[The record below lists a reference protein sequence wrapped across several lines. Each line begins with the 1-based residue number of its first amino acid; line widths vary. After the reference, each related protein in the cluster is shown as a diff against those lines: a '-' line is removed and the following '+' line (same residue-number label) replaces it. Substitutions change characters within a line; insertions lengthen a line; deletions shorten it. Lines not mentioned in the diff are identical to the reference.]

1 MQTFYIS
8 GKNHLMDQVR
18 ERERTR
24 KRDRK
29 LAGMDNLFAC
39 LLVLTELLKQNYSV
53 YILKLSTSIPPSPSP
68 GMSLI
73 LY

>member
-1 MQTFYIS
+1 MQTSYIS

-18 ERERTR
+18 ERERERERMR

-39 LLVLTELLKQNYSV
+39 LLVFLLSC
-53 YILKLSTSIPPSPSP
+53 
-68 GMSLI
+68 
-73 LY
+73 